1 MIEAWT
7 KMKMK
12 VIGIAAVL
20 ILKMNK
26 VLGMSQHC
34 SNNFTSLTMR
44 TLRYSNVKQSS
55 LSQVTE
61 TLFRESEFEPRQYDS
76 RTSS

>member
-1 MIEAWT
+1 MMETWT

-12 VIGIAAVL
+12 VMGIAAVL
-20 ILKMNK
+20 IFKINK
-26 VLGMSQHC
+26 VLAMSQHY
-34 SNNFTSLTMR
+34 SNNFTSLTTR
-44 TLRYSNVKQSS
+44 TLKYSNVKQPS

-61 TLFRESEFEPRQYDS
+61 TLSRESEFELRQYDS